1 MEDSTNKP
9 EQPLDEVQLVQ
20 DANED

>member
-9 EQPLDEVQLVQ
+9 VAVLLADSRGVTQGKD
-20 DANED
+20 